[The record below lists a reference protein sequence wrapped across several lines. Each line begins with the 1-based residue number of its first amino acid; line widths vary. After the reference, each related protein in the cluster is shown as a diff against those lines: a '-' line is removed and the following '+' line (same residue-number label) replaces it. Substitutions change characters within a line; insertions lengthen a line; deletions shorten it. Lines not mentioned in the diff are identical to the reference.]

1 MIIDEV
7 HTLSPEALEE
17 VRLLGNLRYLQI
29 VLAGQPEINDLLECD
44 QLRALKQRIS
54 LRLTLS
60 SLSANEVEDYISYR
74 WQKSGGGQSSPFTR
88 DAVVTICRSSKGVPR
103 LINVICDHALAL
115 AYEQRSPSI
124 NSEHIFQ
131 SLAQLNLI
139 DSIEEAIPV
148 SDLPAPTAR
157 AAGVAL
163 QID

>member
-60 SLSANEVEDYISYR
+60 SLSANEVEDYISYS
-74 WQKSGGGQSSPFTR
+74 WQ
-88 DAVVTICRSSKGVPR
+88 
-103 LINVICDHALAL
+103 
-115 AYEQRSPSI
+115 
-124 NSEHIFQ
+124 
-131 SLAQLNLI
+131 
-139 DSIEEAIPV
+139 
-148 SDLPAPTAR
+148 
-157 AAGVAL
+157 
-163 QID
+163 